1 MGDASAGFVVMLA
14 GAAMTLMGVFLWQG
28 ASVALSSWQPT
39 WVTLAA
45 VGLLVAFP
53 GMIVFVLSVGES
65 GHDGPDGPP
74 AGPPRVD
81 AGLRRALPGARGGTR
96 STEGFFADRR
106 RSQR

>member
-1 MGDASAGFVVMLA
+1 MGDARAGFVVMLA

-45 VGLLVAFP
+45 VGLLVALP

-74 AGPPRVD
+74 A
-81 AGLRRALPGARGGTR
+81 
-96 STEGFFADRR
+96 
-106 RSQR
+106 

>member
-1 MGDASAGFVVMLA
+1 
-14 GAAMTLMGVFLWQG
+14 LWQG
-28 ASVALSSWQPT
+28 ASVTLSSWQPT

-74 AGPPRVD
+74 A
-81 AGLRRALPGARGGTR
+81 
-96 STEGFFADRR
+96 
-106 RSQR
+106 